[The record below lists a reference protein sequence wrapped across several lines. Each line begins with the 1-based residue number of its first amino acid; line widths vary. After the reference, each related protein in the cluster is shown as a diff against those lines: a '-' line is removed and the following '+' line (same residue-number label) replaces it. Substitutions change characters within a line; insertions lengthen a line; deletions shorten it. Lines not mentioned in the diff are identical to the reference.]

1 MTTKPVFFTI
11 FFLASVMA
19 FAQTEIEDADG
30 NTKVQTEK
38 FTNENAIRIDLDG
51 SERFVIRKN
60 NNGNTLFEVPN
71 TNLNLF
77 IGFGNGVNNSATAT
91 RNTFIGHQAG
101 VINSIGQEN
110 TFIGHGAGN
119 QNSTGSS
126 NTFLGESAG
135 IFNTTGSLNTFLG
148 ESAGFNNTTASE
160 NTYIGTAS
168 GSNGSTAQFNAFLG
182 AFSGA
187 FNTASGNTFL
197 GHSAGRENTTGT
209 SNTFIGKDAGRNN
222 TTAGTNTFIGA
233 SAGLNNT
240 SGIQNTFV
248 GNGAGIGNTT
258 GLANTFV
265 GQQAGKLNTTGNSNT
280 YIGNG
285 AGFSNTTGFTNTFV
299 GQNAGFNNT
308 TGTTNTFIGDRTGQA
323 NTTGGSNTFVGE
335 VAGISNTTGTG
346 NTYLGKNAGDSHA
359 ANVNCTLL
367 GNGADALLSGMTNST
382 ALGNGAIVN
391 ANNKIRFGNT
401 AVAVIEGQV
410 AYTTSDGRF
419 KSKVN
424 SDAPGLEFIL
434 GLRPVTYQF
443 DYTKFSDF
451 LGEENVD
458 YDLLREKEQNR
469 EMGFIA
475 QDVEQLCAKQGVE
488 ISNIVHVPEGEADN
502 YSVAYG
508 QLVVPLVKAVQE
520 QQAEIEALK
529 ILVGQ
534 LLAERESK
542 AAARPSGAD
551 IQVWPNPADEALYV
565 SLPETGANAAI
576 SLLSSDGA
584 LIRSIPAREG
594 TQKLDMQALPAGT
607 YYVQIINPGQAPVL
621 KAVVKG
627 Q

>member
-1 MTTKPVFFTI
+1 MSRKSFFI
-11 FFLASVMA
+11 ALFFFVA
-19 FAQTEIEDADG
+19 FSANSQTEIKDADN

-38 FTNENAIRIDLDG
+38 TANENAIRIDLDG

-60 NNGNTLFEVPN
+60 NNGNTLIETPN

-77 IGFGNGVNNSATAT
+77 IGFGNGVNNSATAS

-101 VINSIGQEN
+101 AINSSGQEN
-110 TFIGHGAGN
+110 TFIGNGAGN
-119 QNSTGSS
+119 QNSTGTF

-135 IFNTTGSLNTFLG
+135 IFNTSGSLNTFLG
-148 ESAGFNNTTASE
+148 ESAGFNNTTAGE
-160 NTYIGTAS
+160 NTYVGGSSGAS
-168 GSNGSTAQFNAFLG
+168 GTTAQFNAFLG
-182 AFSGA
+182 AFSGI
-187 FNTASGNTFL
+187 FNTASGNTFV

-209 SNTFIGKDAGRNN
+209 SNTFIGRDAGRNN
-222 TTAGTNTFIGA
+222 TTAGTNTFVGA
-233 SAGLNNT
+233 SAGFNNT
-240 SGIQNTFV
+240 TGLQNTFV
-248 GNGAGIGNTT
+248 GNGAGTTNST

-265 GQQAGKLNTTGNSNT
+265 GQMAGKSNTTGNSNT

-308 TGTTNTFIGDRTGQA
+308 SGTTNTFVGDRTGQA

-359 ANVNCTLL
+359 TNSNCTFL
-367 GNGADALLSGMTNST
+367 GNAADALLNGVTNST

-391 ANNKIRFGNT
+391 SSNKIRFGNT
-401 AVAVIEGQV
+401 AVLVIEGQV

-419 KSKVN
+419 KRAVKTN
-424 SDAPGLEFIL
+424 APGLEFIL
-434 GLRPVTYQF
+434 GLNPVTYQF
-443 DYTKFSDF
+443 DYAKFSDF

-458 YDLLREKEQNR
+458 HNLLHQKGQKR

-475 QDVEQLCAKQGVE
+475 QEVEQLCAKQGVD

-508 QLVVPLVKAVQE
+508 QIVVPLVKAVQE

-529 ILVGQ
+529 ILVEQ
-534 LLAERESK
+534 LLTERQSK
-542 AAARPSGAD
+542 ANVAPVPD
-551 IQVWPNPADEALYV
+551 VQVWPNPAEDVLYV
-565 SLPETGANAAI
+565 SLPGTVQAATI
-576 SLLSSDGA
+576 SLLSPDGVRIKS
-584 LIRSIPAREG
+584 LTGTPG
-594 TQKLDMQALPAGT
+594 TQKFDMKPLPVGT
-607 YYVQIINPGQAPVL
+607 YYVQIITPGQAPVV